1 MLRPNLR
8 DYADAYI
15 PVNGTITIFQGVNGL
30 FVLSFENE
38 NRASHSAYYLPRVK
52 EIKSYML

>member
-15 PVNGTITIFQGVNGL
+15 RVNGTITIFQGVNGL

-38 NRASHSAYYLPRVK
+38 NRASHSAYYLPGVK